1 MELSKAAFPL
11 ALMLVCINSHAGIF
25 GPSDAG
31 ECLEKYWPRVR
42 LEDAR
47 DVVVR
52 ACGIGYSNPELDDE
66 VKVASKCIVKKSEE
80 MYSFESTLRVINNC
94 TKKNSDIF
102 KYYQDILMQRAV
114 ATVELQKRQSRID
127 RYLNRPTTLI
137 DINTGLPR
145 PCQQIGNV
153 LHCD

>member
-1 MELSKAAFPL
+1 MGVNQLYFLFTVFISL
-11 ALMLVCINSHAGIF
+11 NVSAGIF
-25 GPSDAG
+25 GPRDPD

-52 ACGIGYSNPELDDE
+52 ACGVGYSNPDLDDE
-66 VKVASKCIVKKSEE
+66 VKVASKCIVRKSEE

-94 TKKNSDIF
+94 TKKNPDIF
-102 KYYQDILMQRAV
+102 KYYQDILMQRTV
-114 ATVELQKRQSRID
+114 ATVELQKRQARID

-137 DINTGLPR
+137 DMNTGLPR
-145 PCQQIGNV
+145 PCQQIGNI